1 MTRED
6 LEKIALFIVS
16 SELYYSLADDIDIT
30 SDRELIDLIKCN
42 GDYEKE
48 QELYNDT
55 RHN

>member
-6 LEKIALFIVS
+6 LEKIALFTVS

-30 SDRELIDLIKCN
+30 SDRQLIDLIKCN

-55 RHN
+55 RHD